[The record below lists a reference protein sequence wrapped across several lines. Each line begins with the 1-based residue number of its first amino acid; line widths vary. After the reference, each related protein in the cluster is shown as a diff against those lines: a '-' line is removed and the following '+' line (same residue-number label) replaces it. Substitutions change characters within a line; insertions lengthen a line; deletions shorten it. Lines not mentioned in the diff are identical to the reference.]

1 MTRLLVV
8 SGVVSFALVGVFL
21 WLLFGVL
28 RGTG

>member
-8 SGVVSFALVGVFL
+8 SGVASVALIGVFL
-21 WLLFGVL
+21 WLIFGL